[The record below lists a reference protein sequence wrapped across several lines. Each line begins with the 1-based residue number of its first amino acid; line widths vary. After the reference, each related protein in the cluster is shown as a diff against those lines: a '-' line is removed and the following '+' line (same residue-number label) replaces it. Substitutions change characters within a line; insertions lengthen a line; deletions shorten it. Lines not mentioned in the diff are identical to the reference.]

1 MNIFENKSVISDAR
15 RELDRIR
22 DLRNHAFSDSR
33 RLLGEIAGGSNR
45 SYPLSPTTMDGGIR
59 GSIPLY
65 SSSTPVR
72 SFPYTGSSSFAGAA
86 GGGGSFAGHSEQH
99 DHVSI
104 GSLSSPPR
112 HVPYSNT
119 FSTAAGTRTANSGFD
134 PGPSPSFG
142 PGAAAS
148 VITAFRQLQG
158 KARVAEQERADA
170 LRQREDLRRQI
181 EANQRTQS
189 FWKSQSELQ
198 SNESFQNM
206 RAATDQMIATK
217 RDLELQLMAS
227 QDMSISTQRR

>member
-1 MNIFENKSVISDAR
+1 MSSVSDAR

-33 RLLGEIAGGSNR
+33 RLLGEIAGSNR
-45 SYPLSPTTMDGGIR
+45 SYPFSPTSTDGGIR

-65 SSSTPVR
+65 STTSPIR
-72 SFPYTGSSSFAGAA
+72 SFPYTGSSIAG
-86 GGGGSFAGHSEQH
+86 GGGGSFAGHSDQH
-99 DHVSI
+99 DHVSL

-112 HVPYSNT
+112 HVPYGNTTST
-119 FSTAAGTRTANSGFD
+119 FSHNMPHTSAAGIRTTNSGFD
-134 PGPSPSFG
+134 QPSPSFG

-217 RDLELQLMAS
+217 RDLELQLMAA

>member
-1 MNIFENKSVISDAR
+1 MPHTSA
-15 RELDRIR
+15 
-22 DLRNHAFSDSR
+22 A
-33 RLLGEIAGGSNR
+33 
-45 SYPLSPTTMDGGIR
+45 GIR
-59 GSIPLY
+59 
-65 SSSTPVR
+65 T
-72 SFPYTGSSSFAGAA
+72 T
-86 GGGGSFAGHSEQH
+86 
-99 DHVSI
+99 
-104 GSLSSPPR
+104 
-112 HVPYSNT
+112 
-119 FSTAAGTRTANSGFD
+119 NSGFD
-134 PGPSPSFG
+134 QPSPSFG

-217 RDLELQLMAS
+217 RDLELQLMAA

>member
-1 MNIFENKSVISDAR
+1 MQSISDAR

-22 DLRNHAFSDSR
+22 DLRNHAFNDSR

-45 SYPLSPTTMDGGIR
+45 SYPLSPTSIDGGIR
-59 GSIPLY
+59 GSIPPY
-65 SSSTPVR
+65 STSSPIR
-72 SFPYTGSSSFAGAA
+72 SFPYTGSSSFV
-86 GGGGSFAGHSEQH
+86 GGGVGGSFAGNNPEHH
-99 DHVSI
+99 DHISI

-112 HVPYSNT
+112 HVPYSNIP
-119 FSTAAGTRTANSGFD
+119 AGTRTTNSGFEQ
-134 PGPSPSFG
+134 GPPPSLG

-217 RDLELQLMAS
+217 RDLELQLMAA